1 MQKFPFAI
9 LDIFIYLSQKEAL
22 LKQVAYAFLFVCLFL
37 KYCNKKTH
45 SGSTLLLHMLQ
56 GLCLFLVAVFF
67 CSVLFLTFTTLVLT
81 QMKLYPKRGLG
92 KFSAFHSTE
101 EIPLPP

>member
-1 MQKFPFAI
+1 
-9 LDIFIYLSQKEAL
+9 
-22 LKQVAYAFLFVCLFL
+22 
-37 KYCNKKTH
+37 
-45 SGSTLLLHMLQ
+45 MLQ